1 MTWIMFP
8 DVVDIGDLS
17 LGERITGSFGG
28 LMSFIR
34 TISYAIAAFI
44 IGQALTWA
52 GFITPGGSDPSPLQP
67 DSTLWTIRLIILL
80 SFVLL
85 MGGAWVAAGRFPLS
99 PALSKNVKSLLQ
111 KREAGR
117 LDAEDQAQRDQ
128 IIRDL
133 G

>member
-1 MTWIMFP
+1 
-8 DVVDIGDLS
+8 
-17 LGERITGSFGG
+17 
-28 LMSFIR
+28 
-34 TISYAIAAFI
+34 
-44 IGQALTWA
+44 
-52 GFITPGGSDPSPLQP
+52 
-67 DSTLWTIRLIILL
+67 
-80 SFVLL
+80 

-99 PALSKNVKSLLQ
+99 PAMSKNVKSLLQ